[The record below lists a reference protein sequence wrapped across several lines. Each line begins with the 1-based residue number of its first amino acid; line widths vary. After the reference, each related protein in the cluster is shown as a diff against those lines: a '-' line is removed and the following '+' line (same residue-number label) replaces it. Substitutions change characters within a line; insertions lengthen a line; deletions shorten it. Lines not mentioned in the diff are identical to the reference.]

1 MTDLDLV
8 RMQHEWALDER
19 GRVVGLYGFV
29 VARARDGEARWI
41 GADLPDALASALTT
55 AIEPSRR
62 LVEAAAGGA
71 LPLREGP
78 SFVFDDDTG
87 AAVSSAR
94 LVRSDA
100 PGVDEL
106 RALNP
111 GNWQPLEW
119 DELLDG
125 RLGPWAM
132 ALDGARVVSI
142 CHTPHAMTARAA
154 ECGVWTHPH
163 FRGRGHAAAVTAAW
177 AALLRPTGRRLFY
190 STESDN
196 RSSQRVA
203 ERLRLRRFGV
213 IHRVG
218 RARDDAERG
227 VHPLSALRRR

>member
-1 MTDLDLV
+1 MTDLDLL
-8 RMQHEWALDER
+8 RMQHERALDGR
-19 GRVVGLYGFV
+19 GRIVGLYGFV
-29 VARARDGEARWI
+29 VARAADGEALWI
-41 GADLPDALASALTT
+41 GAELPDALASALTT

-62 LVEAAAGGA
+62 LVEAAAGCA

-78 SFVFDDDTG
+78 SFVFDGD
-87 AAVSSAR
+87 ARCASSAR
-94 LVRSDA
+94 IVRSDA

-132 ALDGARVVSI
+132 ALEGERVVSI
-142 CHTPHAMTARAA
+142 CHTPAAMSARAA

-163 FRGRGHAAAVTAAW
+163 FRGRGHAAAVTAEW
-177 AALLRPTGRRLFY
+177 AALVRPSGRRLFY
-190 STESDN
+190 STERDN

-203 ERLRLRRFGV
+203 ERLRLRRIGV
-213 IHRVG
+213 LHRVG
-218 RARDDAERG
+218 RARDDADRAL
-227 VHPLSALRRR
+227 HPLSALRRR